1 MSEDQTKGH
10 AIVNLDEAED
20 VAPRFGLDG
29 TGEARFV
36 RTDLGAERIGLAHYR
51 VKPGQRAGFGHR
63 HGEAEELY
71 VVLGG
76 SGRFKVDDDVFEVSA
91 KDVVF
96 CPPEAMRAW
105 EAGPD
110 GLELLA
116 FGGHADD
123 DVEMQPGWWSD

>member
-36 RTDLGAERIGLAHYR
+36 RRDLGAERIGLAHYR
-51 VKPGQRAGFGHR
+51 VKPWQRAGFGHR
-63 HGEAEELY
+63 HAEAEELY

-76 SGRFKVDDDVFEVSA
+76 SGRFKVDDDVFDVA
-91 KDVVF
+91 VKDVVF

-123 DVEMQPGWWSD
+123 VEMQPGWWSD